1 MDADSLVRLA
11 WQALEDDLQTLGY
24 ELIEIE
30 LARQGGSLLLRL
42 FIDNEGS
49 RITLDDCT
57 RATHMLSPL
66 LDSLDFIP
74 ERYLLEV
81 SSPGWNRPV
90 RKVEHFQRY
99 IGYPF
104 QVTVATPVEGR
115 SRFKGVLTGVETDII
130 RLDSGGADVALHL
143 NNIKKAR
150 LDR

>member
-1 MDADSLVRLA
+1 MEVDSIIRRA
-11 WQALEDDLQTLGY
+11 WQALEGDLQTLGY

-30 LARQGGSLLLRL
+30 LARQGGSLLLRV

-49 RITLDDCT
+49 RISLDDCT
-57 RATHMLSPL
+57 RATHVLSPL

-99 IGYPF
+99 IGEPF
-104 QVTVATPVEGR
+104 QVTVVTPVEGR
-115 SRFKGVLTGVETDII
+115 SRFKGVLAGVETDLI
-130 RLDSGGADVALHL
+130 RLDLNGADVVLHL